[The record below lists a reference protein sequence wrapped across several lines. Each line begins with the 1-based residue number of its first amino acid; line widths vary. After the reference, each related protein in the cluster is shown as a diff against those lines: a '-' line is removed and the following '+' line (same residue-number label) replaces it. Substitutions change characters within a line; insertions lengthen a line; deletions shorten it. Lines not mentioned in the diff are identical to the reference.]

1 MTDEQLQSQWLT
13 NNEPSVVIDSKIE
26 LNTVEILKSIDKHKK
41 LSQQRKLKTY
51 PEATRINRKCYVTSE
66 DETSYDYGI

>member
-41 LSQQRKLKTY
+41 LSQQ
-51 PEATRINRKCYVTSE
+51 
-66 DETSYDYGI
+66 